1 MKIAI
6 MIIGITVMLKLTIQ
20 AQQMPGM
27 QQSKMEMKTE
37 QKAEIA
43 KAVAVLSPA
52 PGQNVHGLVTFVQTD
67 KGVKIMADVS
77 GLTPGKHGFH
87 IHEFGDC
94 SSPDFT
100 SAGPHFMVSGETHG
114 APADS
119 ASHKGDLGNLEADA
133 KGVAHL
139 EWIDTHISLS
149 GQNSIIGRAVV
160 VHEKEDDLKSQPAGN
175 AGARIACGTIGI
187 AKP

>member
-1 MKIAI
+1 MRIAI
-6 MIIGITVMLKLTIQ
+6 IVIGVAAMLALTSQ

-27 QQSKMEMKTE
+27 QQSKMEMKAE
-37 QKAEIA
+37 QNAEIT

-52 PGQNVHGLVTFVQTD
+52 PGQNVRGLVTFEKTD

-100 SAGPHFMVSGETHG
+100 SAGPHFMVAGETHG

-119 ASHKGDLGNLEADA
+119 ASHKGDMGNLAADA

-139 EWIDTHISLS
+139 EWTDTHISLS
-149 GQNSIIGRAVV
+149 GPNSIIGRAVV

-187 AKP
+187 TKP

>member
-1 MKIAI
+1 MRAI
-6 MIIGITVMLKLTIQ
+6 LILTAVAALLALTAQ

-27 QQSKMEMKTE
+27 QQSKMEMKAE
-37 QKAEIA
+37 QNAEII

-52 PGQNVHGLVTFVQTD
+52 PGQNVRGTVTFEKTENGIKV
-67 KGVKIMADVS
+67 IADVN
-77 GLTPGKHGFH
+77 GLKPGKHGFH

-100 SAGPHFMVSGETHG
+100 SAGPHFMVTGETHG
-114 APADS
+114 APTDS
-119 ASHKGDLGNLEADA
+119 VSHKGDMGNLEADA
-133 KGVAHL
+133 KGNAHL
-139 EWIDTHISLS
+139 EWVDTHISFS
-149 GQNSIIGRAVV
+149 GANSIIGRAVV